1 MGSDLLDKT
10 EETPPPGPF
19 SVVCWV
25 VGCLVWAFVAQVVI
39 RPDLF
44 PATTGLA
51 DDSNGSW
58 PTGVVRAAIPLI
70 IGIALARRYH
80 TWPTVATLSTIA
92 AAVIGVNVCIVAIP
106 VIGGVLSAPGE
117 FVAVHRTDHWAVL
130 YPDGPP
136 APPSAIGILLGLAS
150 GAFIATVVWFAVS
163 GLLWLGML
171 VRRGVRQLMTRVG

>member
-1 MGSDLLDKT
+1 VIDMSADLVDEI
-10 EETPPPGPF
+10 EETSPPSPF

-25 VGCLVWAFVAQVVI
+25 IGCLVWAFLAQVAI

-44 PATTGLA
+44 PATSGLA

-58 PTGVVRAAIPLI
+58 SIWVVRAAIPLI

-80 TWPTVATLSTIA
+80 TWPAVATLSTIA
-92 AAVIGVNVCIVAIP
+92 AAVIGVNAGIAAIP
-106 VIGGVLSAPGE
+106 APAE
-117 FVAVHRTDHWAVL
+117 FAAVHRPGHGHWDL
-130 YPDGPP
+130 LNPDGPP
-136 APPSAIGILLGLAS
+136 TSPSALWILVGIAV

-171 VRRGVRQLMTRVG
+171 VRRGVQQLMTRVG